1 MPIWPLL
8 YAAQNTRKLLTTVSG
23 MLREHWRTLIM
34 GPLLVTAMI
43 FLSLPLIVVLF
54 PIMPIYLIAESIHW
68 IRDWIQWR
76 RCTRGHG
83 ASITGQE
90 FLELVGQYHHRRFRN
105 LFTRFVREQCLLI
118 AVEDTET
125 LVNRLALAVEQAM
138 LMIRK
143 EAVEK
148 MQAKWWSIR
157 SMKSAIAAIKYIVT
171 ASLKIR
177 PKKVDYLLPKRV
189 GSTLSAS
196 DFFDLWY
203 AEYIGE
209 DKQLLA
215 GLGPEFLDEICMLLE
230 QVRASRRDRE

>member
-1 MPIWPLL
+1 
-8 YAAQNTRKLLTTVSG
+8 
-23 MLREHWRTLIM
+23 
-34 GPLLVTAMI
+34 
-43 FLSLPLIVVLF
+43 
-54 PIMPIYLIAESIHW
+54 
-68 IRDWIQWR
+68 
-76 RCTRGHG
+76 
-83 ASITGQE
+83 
-90 FLELVGQYHHRRFRN
+90 
-105 LFTRFVREQCLLI
+105 
-118 AVEDTET
+118 
-125 LVNRLALAVEQAM
+125 
-138 LMIRK
+138 MIRK